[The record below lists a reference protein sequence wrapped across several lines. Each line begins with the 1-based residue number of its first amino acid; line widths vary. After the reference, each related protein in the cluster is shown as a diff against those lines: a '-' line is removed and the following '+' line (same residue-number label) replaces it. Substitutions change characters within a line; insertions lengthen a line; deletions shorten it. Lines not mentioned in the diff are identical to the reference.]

1 MIYTSNLV
9 IGLEKGLDDPAFLK
23 RAADETGTG
32 VELFLHTHDTAYLR
46 NMEKA
51 AQWLGDRPRTT
62 HGPFIGVEAASP
74 RGSQEHEH
82 FLAAYRYAFQMAR
95 TLHSPHMV
103 FHTHQRVIQAD
114 ERAQAQEMC
123 MDSIRELL
131 DMADQYGVRLLIEN
145 LDIQKAGVS
154 LFDEEAFLELLERF
168 PQAGCLIDVGHL
180 HVAGWNTERVLKT
193 LGKRVEGFHFHNNDG
208 RDDTH
213 CRITDGTLDYTVVM
227 RLYRRYTPNAD
238 ITLEYGDNHGITCD
252 DVIEDLRTIQGML
265 A

>member
-114 ERAQAQEMC
+114 ERAQAREMC

-131 DMADQYGVRLLIEN
+131 DMAGQYGVRLLIEN

-154 LFDEEAFLELLERF
+154 LFDEGAFL
-168 PQAGCLIDVGHL
+168 
-180 HVAGWNTERVLKT
+180 
-193 LGKRVEGFHFHNNDG
+193 
-208 RDDTH
+208 
-213 CRITDGTLDYTVVM
+213 
-227 RLYRRYTPNAD
+227 
-238 ITLEYGDNHGITCD
+238 
-252 DVIEDLRTIQGML
+252 
-265 A
+265 